1 MTCAARNAVNI
12 TWIGG
17 DSEDYTMRY
26 KDSSGD
32 AIDLT
37 GATAAMEI
45 RKSFRDS
52 ATVIPTKS
60 ASIVD
65 ADGVIKFSFTPL
77 DTSTLLGDAQ
87 KIKFAYDTQ
96 LTTAAGEVKT
106 LTGGELTVTAG
117 ITE

>member
-52 ATVIPTKS
+52 ATGVQTKS

-65 ADGVIKFSFTPL
+65 EEGVIKFC
-77 DTSTLLGDAQ
+77 
-87 KIKFAYDTQ
+87 I
-96 LTTAAGEVKT
+96 TTMNT
-106 LTGGELTVTAG
+106 
-117 ITE
+117 